1 MEKTYK
7 YAYEKLM
14 EENNISLTELPE
26 DAKTGIASLKN
37 IELAISMAQ
46 KKAAKNNKTFVP
58 SAATN
63 SKIKAYDKWVTG
75 EIVDYLDEKDTN
87 PDAPKDDAVD
97 IVDAVAAE
105 AKAAEE
111 AEKKKKNEKVDI
123 DFTKGDAIDQELKV
137 LYETNKRLLN
147 INDLRDAAPK
157 TYASIHESY
166 KAGDEN
172 GVMTSNFLLKETA
185 TANDFELTT
194 IK

>member
-1 MEKTYK
+1 METTYK

-14 EENNISLTELPE
+14 AENNISLTELPE

-63 SKIKAYDKWVTG
+63 AKIKAYDKWVTG

-97 IVDAVAAE
+97 IVDAVAAD

-111 AEKKKKNEKVDI
+111 AAAAKNEKVDI

-137 LYETNKRLLN
+137 FYETNKRLLN
-147 INDLRDAAPK
+147 INDIRDAAPK
-157 TYASIHESY
+157 TYTEIHATY
-166 KAGDEN
+166 KVGEEN
-172 GVMTSNFLLKETA
+172 GVVTNNFLLKETA
-185 TANDFELTT
+185 TANDFELT
-194 IK
+194 IVK